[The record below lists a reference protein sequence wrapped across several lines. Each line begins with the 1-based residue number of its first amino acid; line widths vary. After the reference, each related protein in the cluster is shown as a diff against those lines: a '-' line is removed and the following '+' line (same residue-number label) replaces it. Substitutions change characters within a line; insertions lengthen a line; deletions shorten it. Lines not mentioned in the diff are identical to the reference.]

1 MSVEEREK
9 HLARRRRN
17 YQLRRL
23 RAENSKLDSEQT
35 QSEQITHQILALP
48 SASSDLD
55 VDVGSHQVGTKFESL
70 EVPPHKLAKFSG
82 QLRLNRLK
90 HLARSMN
97 DSAGDKHGVAVDVI
111 KGNEASGILPKGLR
125 LNRVKHLARS
135 LNSAVKETTNQNH
148 SGQVEG

>member
-1 MSVEEREK
+1 MEDVDRSELRKLQKEEERERRRLRDRQRRQSMSVEEREK

-55 VDVGSHQVGTKFESL
+55 VDVGSHQVGTKFESEFL
-70 EVPPHKLAKFSG
+70 FISYICMIFFFSNGNAYLAALVTLFCRSG
-82 QLRLNRLK
+82 
-90 HLARSMN
+90 S
-97 DSAGDKHGVAVDVI
+97 ST
-111 KGNEASGILPKGLR
+111 S
-125 LNRVKHLARS
+125 
-135 LNSAVKETTNQNH
+135 
-148 SGQVEG
+148 